1 MKVIIVYVGK
11 QMKDKKLEIKTA
23 TYVIKSTKISLYK
36 WTKYH
41 YTKEFLGISLLW
53 SRTIVWERNKDI

>member
-1 MKVIIVYVGK
+1 
-11 QMKDKKLEIKTA
+11 MKDKKLEIKTA

-53 SRTIVWERNKDI
+53 SRTIV